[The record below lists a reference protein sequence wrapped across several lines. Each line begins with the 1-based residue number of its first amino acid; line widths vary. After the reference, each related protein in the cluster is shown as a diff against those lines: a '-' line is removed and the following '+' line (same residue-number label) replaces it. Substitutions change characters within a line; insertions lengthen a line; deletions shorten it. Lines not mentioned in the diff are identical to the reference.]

1 MTDGPI
7 LVTGATGFVGKR
19 LCRLLEARGRA
30 FVRTSLSLG
39 VDLRERDQAMA
50 LFERVKPAGVIHL
63 ASFHGGIMFGK
74 TYPADIFRNNMP
86 MIANV
91 FEAARAAG
99 VKRIVNP
106 ISNCIYPR
114 AATVFRED
122 EVWDGPMD
130 ESVEPYAILRKASW
144 IGAKAYAQQY
154 GIETINMVISNM
166 YGPEDHFEEQR
177 SHALGALVMKFAAAK
192 RASAP
197 NVIVWGTGKAVREWV
212 YVDDGAEALIR
223 ALDCPPT
230 NDLINIGLMEGVTV
244 LELAERIKQALGYA
258 GEIVLDTTKP
268 DGAPYKTVDGSR
280 GRALLGWAPSV
291 RLEEGL
297 KRTID
302 WYLENGA
309 AHGRA

>member
-1 MTDGPI
+1 
-7 LVTGATGFVGKR
+7 VTGATGFVGRR
-19 LCRLLEARGRA
+19 LCRLLSARGA
-30 FVRTSLSLG
+30 NFERTSLSLG
-39 VDLRERDQAMA
+39 ADLRERGQTMA
-50 LFERVKPAGVIHL
+50 LFERVKPEKVVHL

-91 FEAARAAG
+91 FEAARATG

-106 ISNCIYPR
+106 ISNCIYPK
-114 AATVFRED
+114 AATLFRES

-144 IGAKAYAQQY
+144 IGAKAYAQQC
-154 GIETINMVISNM
+154 GLETINLVISNM

-177 SHALGALVMKFAAAK
+177 SHALGALVMKFVAAK
-192 RASAP
+192 RANAP
-197 NVIVWGTGKAVREWV
+197 SVIVWGTGKAVREWV

-223 ALDCPPT
+223 ALDCEPT
-230 NDLINIGLMEGVTV
+230 TDLVNIGLAEGVSV
-244 LELAERIKQALGYA
+244 LELATRIKEAVGYG
-258 GEIVLDTTKP
+258 GEILLDATKP
-268 DGAPYKTVDGSR
+268 DGAPHKTVDGSR
-280 GRALLGWAPSV
+280 GRALLGWSPGV

-297 KRTID
+297 RRTID
-302 WYLENGA
+302 WYLKNGA